1 MNILDYLED
10 RERLMIANRSGE
22 IRKLREQRK
31 PPVVDAE
38 VVDAEY
44 VEIRD
49 DNSPAFHAIAAI
61 ATLAAALLFALA

>member
-1 MNILDYLED
+1 MDILDYFAEKEL
-10 RERLMIANRSGE
+10 LIIANRSGE
-22 IRKLREQRK
+22 VRKLCEQRK
-31 PPVVDAE
+31 PPATDAE
-38 VVDAEY
+38 VIDAEY